1 MIIPLRRVGAGGDQ
15 EKVTF
20 LAPALEVT
28 VKFWVGPSGA
38 GKEKWEDPEVN
49 TPTCINELHLFLV

>member
-1 MIIPLRRVGAGGDQ
+1 VIIPLRRVGAGGDQ

-28 VKFWVGPSGA
+28 MKFWGGPSGA

-49 TPTCINELHLFLV
+49 TLTCIGQ